1 MNFTKEYQDILF
13 NKSISLCK
21 NIKLCCGIVE
31 CIREPPPIDEEHEE
45 GEILEPALHMK
56 LKTFNYNMKYNLP
69 KLGKFE
75 TIVGVQ
81 GMNQINTNYGEEIL
95 IPNATT
101 NDIGVLATS
110 HIHFETVD
118 VQLGARYDHREISIQ
133 NINNRNFN
141 AFNGALGFKTN
152 LLNNTTI
159 RLNLASGFRA
169 PNLSELASDGTH
181 EGTNRYEIGS
191 LDLEN
196 EQNFQIDLALEYK
209 NEHIE
214 LFANAFYNKVNNYI
228 FLNPN
233 GDFIDDDP
241 VFVYEQEN
249 ASLYGGEFGFHLHPH
264 PLDWLHFESI

>member
-1 MNFTKEYQDILF
+1 MKLRRDFFENSSLDLILGYTYNNRKEFEEHHHD
-13 NKSISLCK
+13 
-21 NIKLCCGIVE
+21 E
-31 CIREPPPIDEEHEE
+31 DEDEEHDEEHEE

-152 LLNNTTI
+152 LLNN
-159 RLNLASGFRA
+159 N
-169 PNLSELASDGTH
+169 
-181 EGTNRYEIGS
+181 
-191 LDLEN
+191 
-196 EQNFQIDLALEYK
+196 
-209 NEHIE
+209 
-214 LFANAFYNKVNNYI
+214 
-228 FLNPN
+228 
-233 GDFIDDDP
+233 
-241 VFVYEQEN
+241 
-249 ASLYGGEFGFHLHPH
+249 
-264 PLDWLHFESI
+264 